1 MCVHIGVC
9 CTVFRV
15 HSEQKRGEAVQGVQ
29 ERLPHGHQ
37 RVSAQVPVQTR
48 GDRAPDLWKQGESFF
63 FNGCLYML
71 VMSFSHS
78 FMFCLPL

>member
-63 FNGCLYML
+63 LMDVCI
-71 VMSFSHS
+71 
-78 FMFCLPL
+78 C